1 MAAGSN
7 GGLESGGGAEAG
19 SVCVDKLGAN
29 TESSIVKTGLGR
41 RTKSAEVEM
50 KSPKSRSIRATLI

>member
-7 GGLESGGGAEAG
+7 GGLESGGAEAG

-29 TESSIVKTGLGR
+29 TESSIVKTELGG

-50 KSPKSRSIRATLI
+50 KSPKSRSIRAKLI